1 MKIIE
6 LVIKRKITTAM
17 IFSGICLIGIISATK
32 LRVELLPDI
41 DLPTLTVITPFEN
54 AAPSEV
60 EKLVTARIEEAVTS
74 VSGVSGVTSESIDG
88 MSIVKVSFEW
98 ERDMDMALIGV
109 KEKVDLIRGEL
120 PEDTGKSI
128 VVRYDTADEPVM
140 IYSVSLDNGD
150 FKNIRKRA
158 EKEIAPFLER
168 INGVSLVELLGG
180 DKREIL
186 VEVDNASLYSKNL
199 SLPEIVQNIGLSNY
213 SYPAGSLVKDGKEYL
228 VRTAGEFRNCE
239 DIRSVVT
246 GYSENGVPVYLS
258 DVAVVSDTFKE
269 RKSAVR
275 FNGEESVA
283 LLVKKEPGKNTI
295 MTCESVRNEM
305 RNIASGRKS
314 DFNIKCIYD
323 QSVFIQSSIDNVL
336 YSAILGGVISF
347 FVIWFFLKN
356 IIPPLIISL
365 SIPVSIAGTMVLMK
379 IFDISL
385 NTMSLGGLAVGTG
398 MMVDAGIV
406 VLESIQD
413 FKDGDKSL
421 SDFDAAVKGT
431 LDVAAPVTAS
441 VLTSVIVFLPIVF
454 LSGLSGAVFRD
465 LALTVSF
472 SLMLSLLSSLTL
484 IPMLSGLHIPSD
496 SPLRYALHK
505 VMRLLMKHCYLKAG
519 RPYSLSGG
527 IKNMGNISDKV
538 MRGIDSF
545 YESILCMALA
555 ERKKVIISG
564 CTAMVTGFVLFT
576 FIDSE
581 LMPSVDPGE
590 FSIEIEL
597 PGGTPLAETSGLC
610 ETFENYINGTGNAE
624 YVFTKAGCDPDDN
637 ISEKISGRGSD
648 YALIKVF
655 MKKSNSAEKFISE
668 LKGNLKFNDRVK
680 ITYRM
685 KEDIVASVFSAGKSK
700 TDVEIYGID
709 EADLKESG
717 NSVKDM
723 LAKLNGLQNISSVF
737 DRESPELRVDID
749 RKSAAS
755 LGLNADEA
763 ASQLGMAVRGE
774 VSSSFR
780 DGDDEIGI
788 RVRLLKKDRT
798 GADSLNRIIVKT
810 SSGVT
815 VPLSKFAEI
824 KSGTGSGRIVRREQ
838 SRINI
843 VSADIIPGGGFI
855 SETLRDMINKMKF
868 RDGVLC
874 KVADG
879 SDQIKEAFGSLG
891 FAMILAVIFI
901 YMLLAGQFQSLKN
914 PLIIM
919 ISIPVTALGVS
930 LALLI
935 TGQSLNINSGIGMI
949 LLSGT
954 VVNNAIVLFD
964 FVDKECANG
973 MSVKT
978 AVIEAGRRRLKPIL
992 MTTLT
997 TILALVPIAFGMGEG
1012 AELQRPLAVTVIGG
1026 MTVST
1031 LLTLVFIPAV
1041 FSAINEDQTG
1051 VKAEVEIEVKD
1062 TAANKTKN
1070 IIKRSL

>member
-1 MKIIE
+1 MKLIE
-6 LVIKRKITTAM
+6 ILIKRKITTIM
-17 IFSGICLIGIISATK
+17 IFSGICLTGIISAAK
-32 LRVELLPDI
+32 LPVELLPDI
-41 DLPTLTVITPFEN
+41 DLPALTVITPFEN

-74 VSGVSGVTSESIDG
+74 VSGVTGVESESIDG

-120 PEDTGKSI
+120 PDDTGKSI
-128 VVRYDTADEPVM
+128 VVKYDPADEPVM
-140 IYSVSLDNGD
+140 IYSVSLSEGSSAD
-150 FKNIRKRA
+150 IRNRA
-158 EKEIAPFLER
+158 EKEIVPFLER

-186 VEVDNASLYSKNL
+186 VEVDNAALYSKSL
-199 SLPEIVQNIGLSNY
+199 SLPEISQSISMSNY
-213 SYPAGSLVKDGKEYL
+213 SYPAGSLVRDGKEYL
-228 VRTAGEFRNCE
+228 VRTAGEFRNSA
-239 DIRSVVT
+239 DIRSVAA

-258 DVAVVSDTFKE
+258 DIATVTDTFKE

-275 FNGEESVA
+275 FNGRESVA

-295 MTCESVRNEM
+295 MTCQLVRDEM
-305 RNIASGRKS
+305 GNIISGKRS

-323 QSVFIQSSIDNVL
+323 QSQFIQSSIDNVL
-336 YSAILGGVISF
+336 FSAILGGLISF
-347 FVIWFFLKN
+347 FVIWFFLKS
-356 IIPPLIISL
+356 IIPPIIISL

-413 FKDGDKSL
+413 YKDGDKTL
-421 SDFDAAVKGT
+421 SGFEAAVKGT
-431 LDVAAPVTAS
+431 TDVAAPVIAS
-441 VLTSVIVFLPIVF
+441 VLTSIIVFIPIVF

-472 SLMLSLLSSLTL
+472 SLIFSLISSLTL
-484 IPMLSGLHIPSD
+484 IPMLAGLNMTFNIFP
-496 SPLRYALHK
+496 A
-505 VMRLLMKHCYLKAG
+505 
-519 RPYSLSGG
+519 G
-527 IKNMGNISDKV
+527 IKKMIGRDGNNKFEKITVMSDKT
-538 MRGIDSF
+538 MSAIESF
-545 YESILCMALA
+545 YESVIRTALG
-555 ERKKVIISG
+555 EKKKVIIAG
-564 CTAMVTGFVLFT
+564 FIAMFTGIILFG

-597 PGGTPLAETSGLC
+597 PGGTSLTETSGIC
-610 ETFENYINGTGNAE
+610 ETFEKYINSRGSAD
-624 YVFTKAGCDPDDN
+624 YVFTKAGCDPEDN
-637 ISEKISGRGSD
+637 ISEKISGRGAD
-648 YALIKVF
+648 YALLKVF
-655 MKKSNSAEKFISE
+655 MKDGRSAERFIGE
-668 LKGNLKFNDRVK
+668 LKENLKFNDRAK

-685 KEDIVASVFSAGKSK
+685 KDDLVASIFSAGKGK
-700 TDVEIYGID
+700 TEIEIYGND
-709 EADLKESG
+709 AADLKESG
-717 NSVKDM
+717 NAVKDM
-723 LAKLNGLQNISSVF
+723 LSKIDGLKSISSVF
-737 DRESPELRVDID
+737 DRESPELRVEID

-755 LGLNADEA
+755 LGLNVEEA

-780 DGDDEIGI
+780 DGDDEIDI
-788 RVRLLKKDRT
+788 RIRLIKTDRT
-798 GADSLNRIIVKT
+798 GVESLNRIIVKT
-810 SSGVT
+810 SSGII
-815 VPLSKFAEI
+815 VPVSKFAEI
-824 KSGTGSGRIVRREQ
+824 KSGTGSGRIVRKEQ

-843 VSADIIPGGGFI
+843 VSADIVPGGGFMAGKVRN
-855 SETLRDMINKMKF
+855 LLDAMKF
-868 RDGVLC
+868 REGVMC
-874 KVADG
+874 RVADG
-879 SDQIKEAFGSLG
+879 SDQMREAFSSLG
-891 FAMILAVIFI
+891 FAMVLAVLFI
-901 YMLLAGQFQSLKN
+901 YMLLAGQFQSLMN

-930 LALLI
+930 LALLL
-935 TGQSLNINSGIGMI
+935 TGQTLNINSGIGMI

-964 FVDKECANG
+964 FIDKECHRG
-973 MSVKT
+973 VSVEI

-997 TILALVPIAFGMGEG
+997 TILALVPIALGMGEG
-1012 AELQRPLAVTVIGG
+1012 SELQRPLAVTVIGG

-1031 LLTLVFIPAV
+1031 LLTLVFIPVV
-1041 FSAINEDQTG
+1041 FSVLNRDSDE
-1051 VKAEVEIEVKD
+1051 KY
-1062 TAANKTKN
+1062 N
-1070 IIKRSL
+1070 